1 MIGGNAIPD
10 QGKLYQ
16 RPITP
21 PYSHKLAGRGTENV
35 VPWMAI
41 HRSQSPKDG
50 FFVALEYLGNW
61 SLVVD
66 HKANGPLLATA
77 AIPEFKMHSLRP
89 GERLAL
95 PVVTFGAFCG
105 GLDNRMQARKLTFVH
120 KRNGFQVHF

>member
-1 MIGGNAIPD
+1 M
-10 QGKLYQ
+10 
-16 RPITP
+16 
-21 PYSHKLAGRGTENV
+21 
-35 VPWMAI
+35 PWMAI